1 MSRPRRILQVCD
13 GTLRGGLES
22 ALMQLLRRI
31 DRTRYRFDFVVRR
44 PEPGHFD
51 AEIRALGGRR
61 FCCPNHRNPLAFA
74 RALSAVLRQHGPYDV
89 VHSHLEHYSGLVLA
103 VAAAA
108 AVPIRIAHI
117 HNDRSRQPASPVLL
131 AYRRLMAAAVRRCAT
146 TGFAPSAAAASFL
159 FGADWRSDGRWRALP
174 YGIDLAPFRAAV
186 EPAVVRRAL
195 GIPAGAV
202 VIGHVGRFHPQKNHA
217 LWLRVLAA
225 FAAREPRAFGLLVG
239 DGALRPGIER
249 QARAA
254 GLAGRLRFA
263 GVRDDV
269 PRLMQAAM
277 DVLLFPSRH
286 EGLGLVLVEAQA
298 AGLACVISDVIPPEA
313 DALPGRVLRLPPSA
327 PPALW
332 AQALE
337 AALQRGRAAD
347 AARHL
352 AGTAYAIDTSLALY
366 TAAYDGAPAAALP
379 ADPRTCAASPA

>member
-22 ALMQLLRRI
+22 ALMQLFRRI

-51 AEIRALGGRR
+51 AEIEALGGRR

-108 AVPIRIAHI
+108 GVRVRIAHI
-117 HNDRSRQPASPVLL
+117 HNDRSRQPASPALL
-131 AYRRLMAAAVRRCAT
+131 GYRRLMAAAVRRCAT
-146 TGFAPSAAAASFL
+146 AGFAPSAAAASFL
-159 FGADWRSDGRWRALP
+159 FGVDWRADGRWRVLP
-174 YGIDLAPFRAAV
+174 YGIDLAPFRVPAA
-186 EPAVVRRAL
+186 PAVRHAL
-195 GIPAGAV
+195 GIPGDAV

-217 LWLRVLAA
+217 LWLRILAA
-225 FAAREPRAFGLLVG
+225 FAEHEPRAFGLLVG
-239 DGALRPGIER
+239 DGALRPALER

-263 GVRDDV
+263 GVRTDV
-269 PRLMQAAM
+269 PQLMQAAM
-277 DVLLFPSRH
+277 DVFLFPSRH

-298 AGLACVISDVIPPEA
+298 AGLPCVISDVIPPEA
-313 DALPGRVLRLPPSA
+313 DALPERVLRLPLSA

-337 AALQRGRAAD
+337 GALQRCRAAD
-347 AARHL
+347 AVRHL
-352 AGTAYAIDTSLALY
+352 TGTAYAIDTSLALY

-379 ADPRTCAASPA
+379 ADPRSCAASPA